1 MKYKDII
8 AKTKEQIVQEE
19 VDFLVENANITI
31 QQDILKCKKE
41 LHLAKIT
48 LQSSKE
54 NSNFNT
60 EAIYKAYNELKLLER
75 KFEFLDSLQKELF

>member
-8 AKTKEQIVQEE
+8 SKSKEQIAQEE
-19 VDFLVENANITI
+19 VDFLVENASITI

-41 LHLAKIT
+41 LHLVKIN

-60 EAIYKAYNELKLLER
+60 ETIYKAYNELKLLER
-75 KFEFLDSLQKELF
+75 KLEFLDSLQKELF